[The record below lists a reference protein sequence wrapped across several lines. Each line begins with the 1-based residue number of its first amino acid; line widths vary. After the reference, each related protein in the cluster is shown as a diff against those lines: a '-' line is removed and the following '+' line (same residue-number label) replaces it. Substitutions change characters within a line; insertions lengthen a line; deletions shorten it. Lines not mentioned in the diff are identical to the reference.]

1 MQLCFID
8 KETQKGV
15 IGASENA
22 VCASDELL
30 EKNPPLT

>member
-1 MQLCFID
+1 MPLRFID

-15 IGASENA
+15 TGASENA
-22 VCASDELL
+22 VCASDEQW